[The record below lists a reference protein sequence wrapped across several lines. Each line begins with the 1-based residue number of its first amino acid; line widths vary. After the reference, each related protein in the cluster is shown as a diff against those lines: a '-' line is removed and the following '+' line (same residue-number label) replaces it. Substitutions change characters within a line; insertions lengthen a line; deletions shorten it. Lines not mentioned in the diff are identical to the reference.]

1 MIDDFRRLDRELEKL
16 RKKIKG
22 LDDYKV
28 SSEVFDKSTLLT
40 LYYLANKGYI
50 DILNGVIK
58 TGKEAN
64 VFFGE
69 GRKGEALAVKIHRIT
84 TGDYRAF
91 LKYIEGDPRFRDIK
105 KSRRRVI
112 YTWVRKEYVNLRR
125 AKEVRVRVP
134 EAVAY
139 RNNVLIMGFVGKD
152 GVPAPMLKEYDMKD
166 PEAMLEEVL
175 RQVERLYRK
184 AHLVHADLSEYN
196 ILVHRRRPVLIDLSQ
211 AVVREHPAADAFLRR
226 DVSNLVRFFKD
237 FLEVNEEDVYGRVT
251 GGKAWNT

>member
-22 LDDYKV
+22 LEDYKV

-50 DILNGVIK
+50 DILDGVIK

-69 GRKGEALAVKIHRIT
+69 GREGEELAVKIHRVT
-84 TGDYRAF
+84 TGDYKSF

-125 AKEVRVRVP
+125 AREAKVRVP

-139 RNNVLIMGFVGKD
+139 RNNVLIMRFIGKD
-152 GVPAPMLKEYDMKD
+152 RIPAPMLKEYEMKD
-166 PEAMLEEVL
+166 PEAMLEEIL
-175 RQVERLYRK
+175 KQAGRLYRK

-196 ILVHRRRPVLIDLSQ
+196 ILVHRGRPVIIDLSQ
-211 AVVREHPAADAFLRR
+211 AVVREHPHADAFLHR
-226 DVSNLVRFFKD
+226 DVSNLVRFFRD
-237 FLEVNEEDVYGRVT
+237 YVEITEEEVYGRIT
-251 GGKAWNT
+251 GGRAWNT

>member
-16 RKKIKG
+16 SKKIKG
-22 LDDYKV
+22 LEDYKV
-28 SSEVFDKSTLLT
+28 ASEVFDKSTLLT

-50 DILNGVIK
+50 DILDGVIK

-69 GRKGEALAVKIHRIT
+69 GRKGEELAVKIHRIT
-84 TGDYRAF
+84 TGDYRSF
-91 LKYIEGDPRFRDIK
+91 LKYIEGDPRFRDVK

-125 AKEVRVRVP
+125 AHEAGVRVP

-139 RNNVLIMGFVGKD
+139 RNNVLIMRFIGRRGA
-152 GVPAPMLKEYDMKD
+152 PAPMLKDYEMKN
-166 PEAMLEEVL
+166 PKAMLEEVL
-175 RQVERLYRK
+175 KQAERLYRR

-196 ILVHRRRPVLIDLSQ
+196 ILVHRGRPVIIDLSQ
-211 AVVREHPAADAFLRR
+211 AVVREHPYAEKFLRR
-226 DVSNLVRFFKD
+226 DVTNLVRFFED
-237 FLEVNEEDVYGRVT
+237 FTEVTEEEVYGRIT
-251 GGKAWNT
+251 GGSAWNT